1 MIRVR
6 VWPPNPSCLFAAAC
20 NFIEG
25 GGISVEIVAR
35 KTVFTFIMH
44 SQLLGRVATK
54 KHTYL
59 DMLCIIK
66 VFIGTSAG
74 SLPLRSTR
82 ARTCQGDFIT
92 QEEDKQGPREP
103 IARVKEISH

>member
-6 VWPPNPSCLFAAAC
+6 VWPPNPSWLFAAAC

-35 KTVFTFIMH
+35 KTVFTFIIIH
-44 SQLLGRVATK
+44 SRVATK

-66 VFIGTSAG
+66 VFTGTSAG